1 MQLTFHFILFPHL
14 VKSAGLCRCKV
25 EMGKGNDGLEG
36 KSRQHAASQ
45 IQGEGKKSD
54 RPGTAGWLQA
64 GMSYRC
70 HSFDSYVVKRVAG
83 EWWGRILQWYLSLS
97 LILFMELARTGDTR
111 RGKTARCL
119 QLMGS
124 EMTIANLLE
133 CSDQRVSHLCFLVIL
148 QSLSCNG
155 MLVLIC

>member
-1 MQLTFHFILFPHL
+1 MTCLLLETQLTFHFILFPHL

-111 RGKTARCL
+111 RGKNGTLFTTNGLRDDD
-119 QLMGS
+119 S
-124 EMTIANLLE
+124 EFVGM
-133 CSDQRVSHLCFLVIL
+133 QRPACFTSL
-148 QSLSCNG
+148 LSCY
-155 MLVLIC
+155 LAEPQL